1 MARKALTYW
10 DYVKAAFHRHIKVPL
25 LGGMP
30 VNKMALGVFAV
41 LGIANPGFWF
51 LGAAV
56 EVAYLGVLSSSSR
69 FQRLVQGERL
79 LEQAQSHDA
88 HVERA
93 FQRLGHSAQMRYR
106 TLVDKCRQIL
116 GLAEPQGGS
125 EVLQGLRTGN
135 LNELLWLFMRL
146 LTSRELIQSTRARA
160 NRDQLQE
167 DIASLRERTKA
178 AEAGSPL
185 VRSLQAT
192 LAIQE
197 KRLENLDSAG
207 LNLAV
212 VDAELERIE
221 QQVRLLREESAI
233 SGGPE
238 MLSAR
243 LDAVS
248 STLTETSRWMDQH
261 SDLFSS
267 LDADEEMSATLPT
280 LPRAPASEGP
290 PPVPPPPP
298 RKRQRE
304 G

>member
-1 MARKALTYW
+1 
-10 DYVKAAFHRHIKVPL
+10 
-25 LGGMP
+25 
-30 VNKMALGVFAV
+30 
-41 LGIANPGFWF
+41 
-51 LGAAV
+51 
-56 EVAYLGVLSSSSR
+56 
-69 FQRLVQGERL
+69 
-79 LEQAQSHDA
+79 
-88 HVERA
+88 
-93 FQRLGHSAQMRYR
+93 MRYR
-106 TLVDKCRQIL
+106 TLVDECRQIL
-116 GLAEPQGGS
+116 GLAEPPGSS

-146 LTSRELIQSTRARA
+146 LTSREAIQSTRARV

-167 DIASLRERTKA
+167 DIASLRERAKA

-185 VRSLQAT
+185 ARSLRAT
-192 LAIQE
+192 LEIQE
-197 KRLENLDSAG
+197 KRLENLDNAG
-207 LNLAV
+207 HNLAV

-221 QQVRLLREESAI
+221 QQVRLIREESAV

-261 SDLFSS
+261 ADLFGS

-280 LPRAPASEGP
+280 LPRAPATEGP
-290 PPVPPPPP
+290 PPVPPPP

>member
-1 MARKALTYW
+1 MARKALSYW
-10 DYVKAAFHRHIKVPL
+10 DYVKAAFHRHVPVPL

-30 VNKMALGVFAV
+30 VSKMALGVFAV

-88 HVERA
+88 QVVRA
-93 FQRLGHSAQMRYR
+93 FQRLGHSAQVRYR
-106 TLVDKCRQIL
+106 TLVDECRQIL

-146 LTSRELIQSTRARA
+146 LTSRELIQSTRARV
-160 NRDQLQE
+160 NRDQLGE
-167 DIASLRERTKA
+167 DIASLRERAKA
-178 AEAGSPL
+178 AEADSPL
-185 VRSLQAT
+185 ARSLQAT

-197 KRLENLDSAG
+197 KRLENLDNASH
-207 LNLAV
+207 NLAV

-221 QQVRLLREESAI
+221 QQVRLIREESAV

-243 LDAVS
+243 LDTVS

-261 SDLFSS
+261 ADLFSS
-267 LDADEEMSATLPT
+267 LGTDEEISATLPT
-280 LPRAPASEGP
+280 LPRAPAAEGP
-290 PPVPPPPP
+290 PPVPPPP